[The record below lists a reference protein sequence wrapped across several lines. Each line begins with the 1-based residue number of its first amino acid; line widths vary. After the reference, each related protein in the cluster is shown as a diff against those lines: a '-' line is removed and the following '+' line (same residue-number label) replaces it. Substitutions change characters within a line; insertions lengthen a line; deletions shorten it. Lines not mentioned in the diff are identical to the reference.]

1 MQRKTESAELMN
13 LLCDAVAR
21 ELQVSVQ
28 YMMQHA
34 IGAGRMSAGNG
45 SPATGE
51 QEKFIASHTL
61 YFMPG
66 DRLKKI
72 AITEMRHA
80 EAISE
85 RVVLLGGEPPSQP
98 AAITI
103 GSTAREMLANDQ
115 EQERS
120 AIELYTRIIA
130 VADGVQ
136 DSITAKLFRSIL
148 AEEQG
153 HHRVFTRLLGE
164 G

>member
-85 RVVLLGGEPPSQP
+85 RVVLLGANRPLNRQPSLS
-98 AAITI
+98 AAPRGRCWPTTR
-103 GSTAREMLANDQ
+103 S
-115 EQERS
+115 RS
-120 AIELYTRIIA
+120 AVLSSCIRGLSPWPTAYRI
-130 VADGVQ
+130 V
-136 DSITAKLFRSIL
+136 
-148 AEEQG
+148 
-153 HHRVFTRLLGE
+153 
-164 G
+164 